1 MNKDKKKMNVKK
13 IIEFFDLN
21 IVNGKDVELE
31 YNDIYLP
38 AIKRVGLELAEHFEN
53 DRISKN
59 VIAWGTAESTW
70 FSLIGKTKAYE
81 SLEWV
86 FSRKP
91 PIVILSKGFNKP
103 AINWVIDVANKYKI
117 PVALVR
123 MSTSYIS
130 TNIGSYLNNYFG
142 EVTQVHGTLVLIG
155 GTGVLITG
163 ESGIGK
169 SEAALQLVQQ
179 GSVLISDDAVL
190 IKDNGNI
197 FIGSSPDMTR
207 NFLEIRGIGLVDIT
221 QLYGVSS
228 VAKSSM
234 IDLVIEL
241 VRQEGKNDFDR
252 LGTDYLEYPIFG
264 RSIKKMQIPI
274 KEGGSAA
281 SLIKAA
287 VNTYLARNTGMN
299 VVDMLYERAQKENN
313 E

>member
-1 MNKDKKKMNVKK
+1 MSKDKKKMNVKK
-13 IIEFFDLN
+13 IIDFFDLN
-21 IVNGKDVELE
+21 IVNSKDIDLD
-31 YNDIYLP
+31 YNDIYQP
-38 AIKRVGLELAEHFEN
+38 AIKRVGLELAEQFEN

-59 VIAWGTAESTW
+59 VIAWGTAESIW
-70 FSLIGKTKAYE
+70 FSLVGKKKAYE

-103 AINWVIDVANKYKI
+103 AINWVIDVANKYRI
-117 PVALVR
+117 PIALVR

-163 ESGIGK
+163 DSGIGK

-197 FIGSSPDMTR
+197 FIGSSPAITR
-207 NFLEIRGIGLVDIT
+207 NFLEIRGIGLVDVT
-221 QLYGVSS
+221 QLYGISS
-228 VAKSSM
+228 VAKSSV

-241 VRQEGKNDFDR
+241 VRQEEKTDFDR
-252 LGTDYLEYPIFG
+252 LGTEYLEYPIFG

-287 VNTYLARNTGMN
+287 VNTFLARNAGMN
-299 VVDMLYERAQKENN
+299 VVDTIYERSLKEND